1 MILTFNNKILSAGSK
16 WLEQGSSPTPGPGFR
31 TVIVGNQEWM
41 AENLAIDDG
50 GEGIVHFDNVTANG
64 VNFGT
69 QYYYSRAAAERIAT
83 ALGDGWHLPNINEW
97 GTLATDL
104 GGVSNAGPYLKST
117 TGWDSDGNGV
127 DSLGWTGLPCGYYDY
142 YDGLSVYGSQGIWL
156 TSTNAMSYDRPYTY
170 GLPYN
175 SNWLDRLL
183 QQNAKNRH
191 SVRLVRD
198 IV

>member
-41 AENLAIDDG
+41 AENLTIDDG
-50 GEGIVHFDNVTANG
+50 GAGIVHFDNVTANG

-97 GTLATDL
+97 GALATDL
-104 GGVSNAGPYLKST
+104 GGVSKAGPYLKST
-117 TGWDSDGNGV
+117 SGWDSDGNGV

-142 YDGLSVYGSQGIWL
+142 YDGLSRYGTRGSWL
-156 TSTNAMSYDRPYTY
+156 TSTNAISYDQPYTY
-170 GLPYN
+170 DLEYN
-175 SNWLDRLL
+175 STWLDRLL
-183 QQNAKNRH
+183 QQYANNRY

-198 IV
+198 VT